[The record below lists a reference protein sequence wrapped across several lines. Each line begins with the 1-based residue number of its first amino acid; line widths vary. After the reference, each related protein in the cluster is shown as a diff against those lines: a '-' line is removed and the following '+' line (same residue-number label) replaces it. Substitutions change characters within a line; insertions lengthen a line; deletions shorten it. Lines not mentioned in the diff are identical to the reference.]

1 MTQWTL
7 YAGGKVRAPW
17 NNICQM
23 YLKRMRST
31 KITVKEITGKQW
43 EKIEKPPSQRWVMW
57 DERGTSLSSPELWT
71 ALDALEPH
79 HICFFIGEADGIP
92 QDIMRKADACWSLGT
107 MTWPHL
113 WARAMVLEQLYRKT
127 LAQKGHPYSFI

>member
-7 YAGGKVRAPW
+7 YAGGKAKDPW
-17 NNICQM
+17 DSICQM
-23 YLKRMRST
+23 YLKRMHST
-31 KITVKEITGKQW
+31 KITVKEVAGKQW
-43 EKIEKPPSQRWVMW
+43 EKIEKLQGQRWVMW
-57 DERGTSLSSPELWT
+57 DERGSSLSSPDLWA
-71 ALDALEPH
+71 ALDAFQPH

-92 QDIMRKADACWSLGT
+92 EIITRKADACWSLGA

-127 LAQKGHPYSFI
+127 LARQGHPYSFI